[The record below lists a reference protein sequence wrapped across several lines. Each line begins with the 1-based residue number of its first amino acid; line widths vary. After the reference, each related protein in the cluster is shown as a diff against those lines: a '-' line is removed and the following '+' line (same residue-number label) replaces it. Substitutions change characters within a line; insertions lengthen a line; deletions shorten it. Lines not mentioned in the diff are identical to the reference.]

1 MSVEAIGVLNEKKHN
16 SSYKDII
23 KGILINSKNHDKTN
37 PHENKNEFMNT
48 GFKK

>member
-1 MSVEAIGVLNEKKHN
+1 MSVEAIGVLNEKKKHN

-37 PHENKNEFMNT
+37 PHEQQK
-48 GFKK
+48 